1 MSPLHV
7 IAAGASR
14 DLVTTLG
21 QRLREAT
28 GIAVEGVFG
37 AVGAMQDRLLQGEP
51 CDVIVLTQTQID
63 ALAGEGRIQRASIA
77 PLGRVRTGI
86 AVPAG
91 AAPPAIATPAA
102 LAAAF
107 MAASAI
113 YVPDTEKSTAG
124 RHFKRVLQTLG
135 ISDAVAVRIKSFPN
149 GATAMRQLAEA
160 GDDQAIGCTQIT
172 EINYTAGLRLVGPL
186 PEELGLA
193 TTYTAAVT
201 AAAAQPD
208 LARRLIALLAG
219 PDAASLRARAGFEP
233 VSPSSTTESR

>member
-1 MSPLHV
+1 MNPLHV
-7 IAAGASR
+7 IAAGASK

-37 AVGAMQDRLLQGEP
+37 AVGAMQERLLQGAP
-51 CDVIVLTQTQID
+51 CDLIVLTQAQID
-63 ALAGEGRIQRASIA
+63 ALAAEGRIERPSIA

-86 AVPAG
+86 AVPEG

-107 MAASAI
+107 RAASAI
-113 YVPDTEKSTAG
+113 YVPDTEQSTAG

-135 ISDAVAVRIKSFPN
+135 IADAVSARIKSFPN
-149 GATAMRQLAEA
+149 GATAMRHLAEA
-160 GDDQAIGCTQIT
+160 GDGHAIGCTQIT

-201 AAAAQPD
+201 AGAAQPD
-208 LARRLIALLAG
+208 LARKLVALLAG
-219 PDAASLRARAGFEP
+219 PDAASLRARVGFEP
-233 VSPSSTTESR
+233 ASPSSTTESR